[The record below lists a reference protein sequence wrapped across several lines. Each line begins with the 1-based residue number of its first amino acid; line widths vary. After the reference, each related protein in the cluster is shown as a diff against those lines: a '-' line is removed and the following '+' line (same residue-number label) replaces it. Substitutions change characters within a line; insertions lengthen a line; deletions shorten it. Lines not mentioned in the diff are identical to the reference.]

1 MNSNSATDNAF
12 FDRLTAIVEANLGDE
27 NFGVSELAQKAGMSR
42 SRLYFRVKS
51 VTQKTVSQ
59 FIREIRLNKALELLQ
74 QSSLTV
80 AEISYKVGFGS
91 PAYFNKCF
99 HKQFGYPPG
108 EAKNHIK
115 PNSDSMELTAMED
128 PRKAKAFKLSSQSI
142 SALIIVIVL
151 LGTYL
156 IFHSFSNNPVQNSS
170 GITTTSIAVLPLK
183 NLSNDSEIQYLA
195 DGVMEDILTRLS
207 HVDGLVVKSR
217 ISSENIGDE
226 NLTAKKIAK
235 ELNVEYFLEGSIIPE
250 NDRIR
255 INIQLISA
263 EEDKHVWANHFDKDL
278 TEVLPFITEVSGQI
292 TDQLE
297 IILSPE
303 ERHQIEKHFTESQEA
318 YDLFLQGRY
327 YYLLR
332 TKEGVEKSITLY
344 NQALALDSNFC
355 LAYAGLADS
364 YVSGSFDKFI
374 PKGVGISKGKMF
386 AKKALSIEPN
396 LAEPHATL
404 GAIATFFE
412 RDCDRAEREFQ
423 QALTINPGYARG
435 YKLYSEY
442 LSLAGRLDEA
452 RTNLNKT
459 LELQPMYLRH
469 IKLSHELY
477 VREMK
482 FDKAREEAERI
493 FFMDKDEVGYHIR
506 NFYSYLLQNEIPEAM
521 DEFKKYMVSLSPS
534 SDASIIDSIYAKSG
548 RVGFIRFV
556 INDAKGAVGYD
567 ILAGFYL
574 MINEKDSAFYYLNKV
589 FNEYEKE
596 YVYGI
601 EYNPIFKVVQS
612 DPHFTEMLKKIYQ
625 ADE

>member
-1 MNSNSATDNAF
+1 MNKNATRHSSILKLAVIALVVLIGAYLGFQTFSDNESQN
-12 FDRLTAIVEANLGDE
+12 DSKT
-27 NFGVSELAQKAGMSR
+27 AQK
-42 SRLYFRVKS
+42 
-51 VTQKTVSQ
+51 
-59 FIREIRLNKALELLQ
+59 
-74 QSSLTV
+74 
-80 AEISYKVGFGS
+80 
-91 PAYFNKCF
+91 
-99 HKQFGYPPG
+99 
-108 EAKNHIK
+108 
-115 PNSDSMELTAMED
+115 
-128 PRKAKAFKLSSQSI
+128 SI
-142 SALIIVIVL
+142 V
-151 LGTYL
+151 
-156 IFHSFSNNPVQNSS
+156 
-170 GITTTSIAVLPLK
+170 VLPLK
-183 NLSNDSEIQYLA
+183 NLSNNSEIQYLA
-195 DGVMEDILTRLS
+195 DGIMEDILTRLS
-207 HVDGLVVKSR
+207 YIEDLVVKSR
-217 ISSENIGDE
+217 ISSEKMGGE
-226 NLTAKKIAK
+226 NLTAKEVAK
-235 ELNVEYFLEGSIIPE
+235 EMDVEYLLEGSIIPE
-250 NDRIR
+250 GEKIR
-255 INIQLISA
+255 INVQLISA
-263 EEDKHVWANHFDKDL
+263 KEDKHLWANHFDKDL

-374 PKGVGISKGKMF
+374 PKGVGIPKGKMF

-412 RDCDRAEREFQ
+412 QDCDRAEREFQ

-469 IKLSHELY
+469 IKLSQELY

-521 DEFKKYMVSLSPS
+521 NEFKKYMVSLSPS
-534 SDASIIDSIYAKSG
+534 SDANIIDSIYAKSG

-556 INDAKGAVGYD
+556 INDAKEAVGYD

-601 EYNPIFKVVQS
+601 EYNPIFKDVQS